1 MGINTNTAS
10 PSVPTAADQSAVPSG
25 YQRTEVGLIPEEWDV
40 KTIDELADQ
49 SAVPSGYQRTEV
61 GLIPEEWDVK
71 TIDELVHVDPENL
84 PSSTPADY
92 RFNYISLEQVD
103 TGRLLSWTEE
113 RFDTAPSRA
122 RRVLRH
128 DDVLMSTVRPNLMA
142 HLHYASQIPNAV
154 CSTGFAVLRSQPGRA
169 IPSYIFAHLYAY
181 GVNKQIEQTLAGSN
195 YPAINGRDVKKI
207 RIPCPPTTHEQSAI
221 AERCRM
227 WID

>member
-10 PSVPTAADQSAVPSG
+10 PSVPTA
-25 YQRTEVGLIPEEWDV
+25 
-40 KTIDELADQ
+40 ADQ